1 MTNDNSLILYQSTIT
16 KLLSYEE
23 INARANIDPKKTLV
37 VQNSLESATA
47 SIAQQ
52 PKRSTLQR
60 GGTLDHSNQVITLI
74 IDHIAV
80 ILYTDI
86 FINQAGYLCINY
98 LSLLLSTIFFMN
110 FQSTVSKETLKDYK
124 RQTKLNKSFNVFAR
138 NCYTAYCGKNEASEQ
153 IDSPVKDL
161 GRFTSQMC
169 VYIAIMYILLIRIQ

>member
-86 FINQAGYLCINY
+86 FINQAGYLCISFITFIHNF
-98 LSLLLSTIFFMN
+98 FFMN

-161 GRFTSQMC
+161 GRFMSQMC
-169 VYIAIMYILLIRIQ
+169 VYIDIMYILLIRIQ